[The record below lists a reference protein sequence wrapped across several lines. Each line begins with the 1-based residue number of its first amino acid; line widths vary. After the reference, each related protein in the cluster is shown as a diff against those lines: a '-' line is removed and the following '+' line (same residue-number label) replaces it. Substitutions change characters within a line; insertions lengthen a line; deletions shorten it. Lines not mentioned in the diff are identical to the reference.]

1 MRVLFVCPDMRTG
14 GAERHWATL
23 AGMLR
28 ERGVEAGVLCL
39 AEEGALFSDLVRAG
53 VPARCVHMR
62 GRGDLAGLRAAL
74 ACARPRPDVVVS
86 RGVSGTVV
94 AEAIAGRARAP
105 HLVNEH
111 TPLTASGELL
121 PLQRHQRLLIRA
133 VAPRVDGVIAVARR
147 QVDPLVGLGYRRERI
162 EVIPNGVDPVDTGE
176 GAARLAGAGEFG
188 VLCVS
193 RLQIEKRVELFVS
206 AMAVARLSEPRLR
219 GFVAGDGDRRTQIEP
234 LALRAGVQLLGE
246 RSDVPA
252 LLEAADA
259 FALSSGAEALPMSIL
274 EAMAHGV
281 PVVAPDLGGTTDA
294 VVDGQTGVL
303 VAPGDRGALARALV
317 QLARDPQR
325 ARRMGE
331 AGRPRQRER
340 FTAAA
345 MADAYLEALVRVAR

>member
-1 MRVLFVCPDMRTG
+1 M
-14 GAERHWATL
+14 
-23 AGMLR
+23 
-28 ERGVEAGVLCL
+28 
-39 AEEGALFSDLVRAG
+39 
-53 VPARCVHMR
+53 
-62 GRGDLAGLRAAL
+62 
-74 ACARPRPDVVVS
+74 
-86 RGVSGTVV
+86 V
-94 AEAIAGRARAP
+94 AEAIARRARAP

-133 VAPRVDGVIAVARR
+133 AAPRVDGVIAVARR
-147 QVDPLVGLGYRRERI
+147 QVDPLVRLGYRREHI

-176 GAARLAGAGEFG
+176 GAARLADTGEFG

-219 GFVAGDGDRRTQIEP
+219 GFVAGDGDRRAQIEP
-234 LALRAGVQLLGE
+234 LALHAGVQLLGE

-252 LLEAADA
+252 LLDAADA

-281 PVVAPDLGGTTDA
+281 PVVAPDLGGTSDA
-294 VVDGQTGVL
+294 VVDGETGVL
-303 VAPGDRGALARALV
+303 TAPGDRGALARALV
-317 QLARDPQR
+317 QLAGDPQR

-331 AGRPRQRER
+331 AGRARQRER

-345 MADAYLEALVRVAR
+345 MADAYLEALARVAR